1 MKRKIWF
8 GIALSLLLAVA
19 ALGVAQV
26 VKAETWPPTQ
36 TPRGRAQGFGE
47 MGQGQGL
54 LEPYMEEAMA
64 EAFGLTEAEFD
75 ALHQS
80 GTTLWAYAAEQGLS
94 AEEIRAKME
103 AARDA
108 ALQAA
113 MADGVISAEQAEW
126 MQSHTPG
133 SPMFGTQG
141 SQGRGRGYRNGD
153 QGFAPNTNVMPGYGQ
168 DGGFDGQCPWGQS
181 APSVQP

>member
-1 MKRKIWF
+1 MKRKIGF

-26 VKAETWPPTQ
+26 VKAEAWPPTQ
-36 TPRGRAQGFGE
+36 TPGSRAQGFGE
-47 MGQGQGL
+47 MGRGQGL

-80 GTTLWAYAAEQGLS
+80 GTTLWAYAAEQGFS
-94 AEEIRAKME
+94 ADEIRARME

-113 MADGVISAEQAEW
+113 MADGVLSSEQAEW

-133 SPMFGTQG
+133 GPMFDAQG
-141 SQGRGRGYRNGD
+141 FQGRGRGYRNGG
-153 QGFAPNTNVMPGYGQ
+153 QGFAPNANGMPGYGQ
-168 DGGFDGQCPWGQS
+168 GGFDGQCPWGQT
-181 APSVQP
+181 APNAQP